1 VGEPQ
6 LNDEGTVAIVFVTPE
21 SAPQDE
27 ETDKLVDRLRGDV
40 VPAATAGGD
49 ALAYVSGQ
57 TTSSRGARA
66 RTCARG
72 SRHRACSHRIFV
84 QLLARRA

>member
-1 VGEPQ
+1 VASVGEPQ

-66 RTCARG
+66 YVRTWIKAQG
-72 SRHRACSHRIFV
+72 M
-84 QLLARRA
+84 